1 MSRPERPE
9 KFVAFA
15 PHMCY
20 HKNTHKSIFQNGAR
34 LTATAFRHIMS
45 GFRGE
50 PEVRAFCLKQ
60 SMNDERPDGQGAG
73 KGPGQAREAEGHMNR
88 GGRNEKRRQMSF
100 SRRLIKVWIFGVA
113 IPLVL
118 VEILFLS
125 QFYRIN
131 YREVEESIT
140 SDLNRMSREMTDLMD
155 NMKMLSWLME
165 ADGTVGK
172 NLVTYLEEN
181 DSAEKGD
188 LLIYL
193 REQIANYEVANPSV
207 ANLTYLY
214 IPKGQDEPVKIN
226 QSSLVYAGLPAEEDF
241 LCKWENME
249 FYGPHLSKS
258 RAGEY
263 DCISLLRKYR
273 TLKEYGEIYIYVES
287 GFRYLDELYLG
298 SAADMDS
305 IFLMQS
311 AGGKV
316 MYSSD
321 EGKVARGSELERGL
335 SELRLKGERYQVYT
349 WEMKGDWQMHV
360 LVPAKEHYRLVYRMA
375 LNLGLVTLFVISFCI
390 LISVLQWRSIY
401 KAFTRFDEGLRAI
414 AEDEDVESRVERM
427 NIREFDAHFELF
439 DKMKKNILRLLG
451 KVQDEEKRRR
461 ELEVRVVL
469 GKINPHFLYNTL
481 DTLKWYAAGKQ
492 DREMTRFIAALNRL
506 LLYNMSRDEATTL
519 EQELEAIRAYIVLQQ
534 LRYDIQFVV
543 DTGKHPEILQTVMP
557 RFILQPVVENA
568 IKHSGCDRGE
578 IRIEVELLANGKISI
593 LIKNNGSPI
602 DPEKI
607 RQVLEQKQDVSA
619 NGIGLQYVARMLE
632 SFYGSEFVLQAERLE
647 DGFNVVEIRVPFA
660 AEAIVKDARGMCSVR

>member
-1 MSRPERPE
+1 M
-9 KFVAFA
+9 
-15 PHMCY
+15 
-20 HKNTHKSIFQNGAR
+20 
-34 LTATAFRHIMS
+34 TA
-45 GFRGE
+45 
-50 PEVRAFCLKQ
+50 
-60 SMNDERPDGQGAG
+60 DGQGDR
-73 KGPGQAREAEGHMNR
+73 KGAWAARRAEGHMDR

-118 VEILFLS
+118 VEILFLA

-172 NLVTYLEEN
+172 NLVTYLEER
-181 DSAEKGD
+181 DSAEKGN
-188 LLIYL
+188 LLVYL

-214 IPKGQDEPVKIN
+214 IPKGQKEPVKIN
-226 QSSLVYAGLPAEEDF
+226 QSSLVYAGMPAEEDF
-241 LCKWENME
+241 LCKWENIA
-249 FYGPHLSKS
+249 FYGPHKSKS
-258 RAGEY
+258 MAGEY
-263 DCISLLRKYR
+263 ECISLLRRYR
-273 TLKEYGEIYIYVES
+273 TLKDYGEIYIYVES
-287 GFRYLDELYLG
+287 GFRYLDELDMG
-298 SAADMDS
+298 SMADMNS
-305 IFLMQS
+305 VLLMQS
-311 AGGKV
+311 ADGKI
-316 MYSSD
+316 MYSSN
-321 EGKVARGSELERGL
+321 EEVAAKGL
-335 SELRLKGERYQVYT
+335 DWQKGITEVQMAGERYQIYSR
-349 WEMKGDWQMHV
+349 EMKGDWQLHI
-360 LVPAKEHYRLVYRMA
+360 LVPTREHYRLVYRMA
-375 LNLGLVTLFVISFCI
+375 LNLGLITLFVISFCL
-390 LISVLQWRSIY
+390 LISVLQWRNTY
-401 KAFTRFDEGLRAI
+401 KAFNRFDEGLRAI

-427 NIREFDAHFELF
+427 NIREFDEHFELF

-451 KVQDEEKRRR
+451 KVQEEEKRRR

-492 DREMTRFIAALNRL
+492 DREMTRFITALNRL
-506 LLYNMSRDEATTL
+506 LLYNMSRDDGTTL
-519 EQELEAIRAYIVLQQ
+519 ERELGAIGAYIVLQQ
-534 LRYDIQFVV
+534 LRYDIRFVV

-568 IKHSGCDRGE
+568 IKHSGCNKGE
-578 IRIEVELLANGKISI
+578 IRIEVELLASGKISI
-593 LIKNNGSPI
+593 LVKNNGSPI

-647 DGFNVVEIRVPFA
+647 DGFNVVEIRIPFA
-660 AEAIVKDARGMCSVR
+660 AEAIVKEARGICPSRADTVL

>member
-1 MSRPERPE
+1 M
-9 KFVAFA
+9 
-15 PHMCY
+15 
-20 HKNTHKSIFQNGAR
+20 
-34 LTATAFRHIMS
+34 
-45 GFRGE
+45 
-50 PEVRAFCLKQ
+50 
-60 SMNDERPDGQGAG
+60 D
-73 KGPGQAREAEGHMNR
+73 R

-118 VEILFLS
+118 VEFLFLS

-140 SDLNRMSREMTDLMD
+140 GNLNRVSRDMTDLMD

-172 NLVTYLEEN
+172 NLVTYLEER
-181 DSAEKGD
+181 DSAEKGN
-188 LLIYL
+188 LLVYL

-214 IPKGQDEPVKIN
+214 IPKGQKEPVKIN

-241 LCKWENME
+241 LCKWENIA
-249 FYGPHLSKS
+249 FYGPHKSKS
-258 RAGEY
+258 MAGEY
-263 DCISLLRKYR
+263 ECISLLRRYR
-273 TLKEYGEIYIYVES
+273 TLKDYGEIYIYVES
-287 GFRYLDELYLG
+287 GFRYLDELDMG
-298 SAADMDS
+298 SMADMNS
-305 IFLMQS
+305 VLLMQS
-311 AGGKV
+311 ADGKI

-321 EGKVARGSELERGL
+321 EEVAAKGL
-335 SELRLKGERYQVYT
+335 DWQTGITEVQMAGERYQIYSR
-349 WEMKGDWQMHV
+349 EMKGDWQLHI
-360 LVPAKEHYRLVYRMA
+360 LVPTREHYRLVYRMA
-375 LNLGLVTLFVISFCI
+375 LNLGLITLFVISFCL
-390 LISVLQWRSIY
+390 LISVLQWRNTY
-401 KAFTRFDEGLRAI
+401 KAFNRFDEGLRAI

-427 NIREFDAHFELF
+427 NIREFDEHFELF
-439 DKMKKNILRLLG
+439 NKMKKNILRLLG
-451 KVQDEEKRRR
+451 KVQEEEKRRR

-492 DREMTRFIAALNRL
+492 DREMTRFITALNRL
-506 LLYNMSRDEATTL
+506 LLYNMSRDDGTTL
-519 EQELEAIRAYIVLQQ
+519 ERELEAIGAYIVLQQ
-534 LRYDIQFVV
+534 LRYDIRFVV
-543 DTGKHPEILQTVMP
+543 ETGKHPEILQTVMP

-568 IKHSGCDRGE
+568 IKHSGCNKGE
-578 IRIEVELLANGKISI
+578 IRIEVELLASGKISI
-593 LIKNNGSPI
+593 LVKNNGSPI

-647 DGFNVVEIRVPFA
+647 DGFNVVEIRIPFA
-660 AEAIVKDARGMCSVR
+660 AEAIVKETRGICPSRADTAL

>member
-1 MSRPERPE
+1 M
-9 KFVAFA
+9 
-15 PHMCY
+15 
-20 HKNTHKSIFQNGAR
+20 
-34 LTATAFRHIMS
+34 
-45 GFRGE
+45 
-50 PEVRAFCLKQ
+50 
-60 SMNDERPDGQGAG
+60 D
-73 KGPGQAREAEGHMNR
+73 R

-118 VEILFLS
+118 VEILFLA

-172 NLVTYLEEN
+172 NLVTYLEER
-181 DSAEKGD
+181 DSAEKGN
-188 LLIYL
+188 LLVYL

-214 IPKGQDEPVKIN
+214 IPKGQKEPVKIN
-226 QSSLVYAGLPAEEDF
+226 QSSLVYAGMPAEEDF
-241 LCKWENME
+241 LCKWENIA
-249 FYGPHLSKS
+249 FYGPHKSKS
-258 RAGEY
+258 MAGEY
-263 DCISLLRKYR
+263 ECISLLRRYR
-273 TLKEYGEIYIYVES
+273 TLKDYGEIYIYVES
-287 GFRYLDELYLG
+287 GFRYLDELDMG
-298 SAADMDS
+298 SMADMNS
-305 IFLMQS
+305 VLLMQS
-311 AGGKV
+311 ADGKI
-316 MYSSD
+316 MYSSN
-321 EGKVARGSELERGL
+321 EEVAAKGL
-335 SELRLKGERYQVYT
+335 DWQKGITEVQMAGERYQIYSR
-349 WEMKGDWQMHV
+349 EMKGDWQLHI
-360 LVPAKEHYRLVYRMA
+360 LVPTREHYRLVYRMA
-375 LNLGLVTLFVISFCI
+375 LNLGLITLFVISFCL
-390 LISVLQWRSIY
+390 LISVLQWRNTY
-401 KAFTRFDEGLRAI
+401 KAFNRFDEGLRAI

-427 NIREFDAHFELF
+427 NIREFDEHFELF
-439 DKMKKNILRLLG
+439 NKMKKNILRLLG
-451 KVQDEEKRRR
+451 KVQEEEKRRR

-492 DREMTRFIAALNRL
+492 DREMTRFITALNRL
-506 LLYNMSRDEATTL
+506 LLYNMSRDDGTTL
-519 EQELEAIRAYIVLQQ
+519 ERELEAIGAYIVLQQ
-534 LRYDIQFVV
+534 LRYDIRFVV

-568 IKHSGCDRGE
+568 IKHSGCNKGE
-578 IRIEVELLANGKISI
+578 IRIEVELLASGKISI
-593 LIKNNGSPI
+593 LVKNNGSPI

-647 DGFNVVEIRVPFA
+647 DGFNVVEIRIPFA
-660 AEAIVKDARGMCSVR
+660 AEAIVKEARGICPSRADTVL

>member
-1 MSRPERPE
+1 M
-9 KFVAFA
+9 
-15 PHMCY
+15 
-20 HKNTHKSIFQNGAR
+20 
-34 LTATAFRHIMS
+34 TA
-45 GFRGE
+45 
-50 PEVRAFCLKQ
+50 
-60 SMNDERPDGQGAG
+60 DGQGDR
-73 KGPGQAREAEGHMNR
+73 KGAWAARRAEGHMDR

-118 VEILFLS
+118 VEILFLA

-172 NLVTYLEEN
+172 NLVTYLEER
-181 DSAEKGD
+181 DSAEKGN
-188 LLIYL
+188 LLVYL

-214 IPKGQDEPVKIN
+214 IPKGQEEPVKIN
-226 QSSLVYAGLPAEEDF
+226 QSSLVYAGMPAEEDF
-241 LCKWENME
+241 LCKWENIA
-249 FYGPHLSKS
+249 FYGPHKSKS
-258 RAGEY
+258 MAGEY
-263 DCISLLRKYR
+263 ECISLLRRYR
-273 TLKEYGEIYIYVES
+273 TLKDYGEIYIYVES
-287 GFRYLDELYLG
+287 GFRYLDELDMG
-298 SAADMDS
+298 SMADMNS
-305 IFLMQS
+305 VLLMQS
-311 AGGKV
+311 ADGKI

-321 EGKVARGSELERGL
+321 EEVAAKGL
-335 SELRLKGERYQVYT
+335 DWQTGITEVQMAGERYQIYSR
-349 WEMKGDWQMHV
+349 EMKGDWQLHI
-360 LVPAKEHYRLVYRMA
+360 LVPTREHYRLVYRMA
-375 LNLGLVTLFVISFCI
+375 LNLGLITLFVISFCL
-390 LISVLQWRSIY
+390 LISVLQWRNTY
-401 KAFTRFDEGLRAI
+401 KAFNRFDEGLRAI

-427 NIREFDAHFELF
+427 NIREFDEHFELF

-451 KVQDEEKRRR
+451 KVQEEEKRRR

-492 DREMTRFIAALNRL
+492 DREMTRFITALNRL
-506 LLYNMSRDEATTL
+506 LLYNMSRDDGTTL
-519 EQELEAIRAYIVLQQ
+519 ERELEAIGAYIVLQQ
-534 LRYDIQFVV
+534 LRYDIRFVV

-568 IKHSGCDRGE
+568 IKHSGCNKGE
-578 IRIEVELLANGKISI
+578 IRIEVELLASGKISI
-593 LIKNNGSPI
+593 LVKNNGSPI

-647 DGFNVVEIRVPFA
+647 DGFNVVEIRIPFA
-660 AEAIVKDARGMCSVR
+660 AEAIVKEARGICPSRADTVL

>member
-1 MSRPERPE
+1 M
-9 KFVAFA
+9 
-15 PHMCY
+15 
-20 HKNTHKSIFQNGAR
+20 
-34 LTATAFRHIMS
+34 
-45 GFRGE
+45 
-50 PEVRAFCLKQ
+50 
-60 SMNDERPDGQGAG
+60 D
-73 KGPGQAREAEGHMNR
+73 R
-88 GGRNEKRRQMSF
+88 GGRNEKRRQGSF

-118 VEILFLS
+118 VEFLFLS

-140 SDLNRMSREMTDLMD
+140 GNLNRVSRDMTDLMD

-172 NLVTYLEEN
+172 NLVTYLEER
-181 DSAEKGD
+181 DSAEKGN
-188 LLIYL
+188 LLVYL

-214 IPKGQDEPVKIN
+214 IPKGQEEPVKIN

-241 LCKWENME
+241 LCKWENIA
-249 FYGPHLSKS
+249 FYGPHKSKS
-258 RAGEY
+258 MAGEY
-263 DCISLLRKYR
+263 ECISLLRRYR
-273 TLKEYGEIYIYVES
+273 TLKDYGEIYIYVES
-287 GFRYLDELYLG
+287 GFRYLDELDMG
-298 SAADMDS
+298 SMADMNS
-305 IFLMQS
+305 VLLMQS
-311 AGGKV
+311 ADGKI

-321 EGKVARGSELERGL
+321 EEVAAKGL
-335 SELRLKGERYQVYT
+335 DWQTGITEVQMAGERYQIYSR
-349 WEMKGDWQMHV
+349 EMKGDWQLHI
-360 LVPAKEHYRLVYRMA
+360 LVPTREHYRLVYRMA
-375 LNLGLVTLFVISFCI
+375 LNLGLITLFVISFCL
-390 LISVLQWRSIY
+390 LISVLQWRNTY
-401 KAFTRFDEGLRAI
+401 KAFNRFDEGLRAI

-427 NIREFDAHFELF
+427 NIREFDEHFELF

-451 KVQDEEKRRR
+451 KVQEEEKRRR

-492 DREMTRFIAALNRL
+492 DREMTRFITALNRL
-506 LLYNMSRDEATTL
+506 LLYNMSRDDGTTL
-519 EQELEAIRAYIVLQQ
+519 ERELEAIGAYIVLQQ
-534 LRYDIQFVV
+534 LRYDIRFVV
-543 DTGKHPEILQTVMP
+543 ETGKHPEILQTVMP

-568 IKHSGCDRGE
+568 IKHSGCNRGE
-578 IRIEVELLANGKISI
+578 IRIEVELLASGKISI
-593 LIKNNGSPI
+593 LVKNNGSPI

-647 DGFNVVEIRVPFA
+647 DGFNVVEIRIPFA
-660 AEAIVKDARGMCSVR
+660 AEAIVKETRGICPSRADTAL

>member
-1 MSRPERPE
+1 M
-9 KFVAFA
+9 
-15 PHMCY
+15 
-20 HKNTHKSIFQNGAR
+20 
-34 LTATAFRHIMS
+34 
-45 GFRGE
+45 
-50 PEVRAFCLKQ
+50 
-60 SMNDERPDGQGAG
+60 D
-73 KGPGQAREAEGHMNR
+73 R
-88 GGRNEKRRQMSF
+88 GGRNEKRRQGSF

-118 VEILFLS
+118 VEFLFLS

-140 SDLNRMSREMTDLMD
+140 GNLNRVSRDMTDLMD

-172 NLVTYLEEN
+172 NLVTYLEER
-181 DSAEKGD
+181 DSAEKGN
-188 LLIYL
+188 LLVYL

-214 IPKGQDEPVKIN
+214 IPKGQEEPVKIN

-241 LCKWENME
+241 LCKWENIA
-249 FYGPHLSKS
+249 FYGPHKSKS
-258 RAGEY
+258 MAGEY
-263 DCISLLRKYR
+263 ECISLLRRYR
-273 TLKEYGEIYIYVES
+273 TLKDYGEIYIYVES
-287 GFRYLDELYLG
+287 GFRYLDELDMG
-298 SAADMDS
+298 SMADMNS
-305 IFLMQS
+305 VLLMQS
-311 AGGKV
+311 ADGKI

-321 EGKVARGSELERGL
+321 EEVAAKGL
-335 SELRLKGERYQVYT
+335 DWQTGITEVQMAGERYQIYSR
-349 WEMKGDWQMHV
+349 EMKGDWQLHI
-360 LVPAKEHYRLVYRMA
+360 LVPTREHYRLVYRMA
-375 LNLGLVTLFVISFCI
+375 LNLGLITLFVISFCL
-390 LISVLQWRSIY
+390 LISVLQWRNTY
-401 KAFTRFDEGLRAI
+401 KAFNRFDEGLRAI

-427 NIREFDAHFELF
+427 NIREFDEHFELF

-451 KVQDEEKRRR
+451 KVQEEEKRRR

-492 DREMTRFIAALNRL
+492 DREMTRFITALNRL
-506 LLYNMSRDEATTL
+506 LLYNMSRDDGTTL
-519 EQELEAIRAYIVLQQ
+519 ERELEAIGAYIVLQQ
-534 LRYDIQFVV
+534 LRYDIRFVV
-543 DTGKHPEILQTVMP
+543 ETGKHPEILQTVMP

-568 IKHSGCDRGE
+568 IKHSGCNRGE
-578 IRIEVELLANGKISI
+578 IRIEVELLASGKISI
-593 LIKNNGSPI
+593 LVKNNGSPI

>member
-1 MSRPERPE
+1 M
-9 KFVAFA
+9 
-15 PHMCY
+15 
-20 HKNTHKSIFQNGAR
+20 
-34 LTATAFRHIMS
+34 
-45 GFRGE
+45 
-50 PEVRAFCLKQ
+50 
-60 SMNDERPDGQGAG
+60 D
-73 KGPGQAREAEGHMNR
+73 R

-118 VEILFLS
+118 VEILFLA

-172 NLVTYLEEN
+172 NLVTYLEER
-181 DSAEKGD
+181 DSAEKGN
-188 LLIYL
+188 LLVYL

-214 IPKGQDEPVKIN
+214 IPKGQKEPVKIN
-226 QSSLVYAGLPAEEDF
+226 QSSLVYAGMPAEEDF
-241 LCKWENME
+241 LCKWENIA
-249 FYGPHLSKS
+249 FYGPHKSKS
-258 RAGEY
+258 MAGEY
-263 DCISLLRKYR
+263 ECISLLRRYR
-273 TLKEYGEIYIYVES
+273 TLKDYGEIYIYVES
-287 GFRYLDELYLG
+287 GFRYLDELDMG
-298 SAADMDS
+298 SMADMNS
-305 IFLMQS
+305 VLLMQS
-311 AGGKV
+311 ADGKI
-316 MYSSD
+316 MYSSN
-321 EGKVARGSELERGL
+321 EEVAAKGL
-335 SELRLKGERYQVYT
+335 DWQKGITEVQMAGERYQIYSR
-349 WEMKGDWQMHV
+349 EMKGDWQLHI
-360 LVPAKEHYRLVYRMA
+360 LVPTREHYRLVYRMA
-375 LNLGLVTLFVISFCI
+375 LNLGLITLFVISFCL
-390 LISVLQWRSIY
+390 LISVLQWRNTY
-401 KAFTRFDEGLRAI
+401 KAFNRFDEGLRAI

-427 NIREFDAHFELF
+427 NIREFDEHFELF

-451 KVQDEEKRRR
+451 KVQEEEKRRR
-461 ELEVRVVL
+461 ELEGRVVL

-492 DREMTRFIAALNRL
+492 DREMTRFITALNRL
-506 LLYNMSRDEATTL
+506 LLYNMSRDDGTTL
-519 EQELEAIRAYIVLQQ
+519 ERELEAIGAYIVLQQ
-534 LRYDIQFVV
+534 LRYDIRFVV

-568 IKHSGCDRGE
+568 IKHSGCNKGE
-578 IRIEVELLANGKISI
+578 IRIEVELLASGKISI
-593 LIKNNGSPI
+593 LVKNNGSPI

-647 DGFNVVEIRVPFA
+647 DGFNVVEIRIPFA
-660 AEAIVKDARGMCSVR
+660 AEAIVKEARGICPSRADTVL

>member
-1 MSRPERPE
+1 M
-9 KFVAFA
+9 
-15 PHMCY
+15 
-20 HKNTHKSIFQNGAR
+20 
-34 LTATAFRHIMS
+34 
-45 GFRGE
+45 
-50 PEVRAFCLKQ
+50 
-60 SMNDERPDGQGAG
+60 D
-73 KGPGQAREAEGHMNR
+73 R
-88 GGRNEKRRQMSF
+88 GGRNEKRRQGSF

-118 VEILFLS
+118 VEFLFLS

-140 SDLNRMSREMTDLMD
+140 GNLNRVSRDMTDLMD

-172 NLVTYLEEN
+172 NLVTYLEER
-181 DSAEKGD
+181 DSAEKGN
-188 LLIYL
+188 LLVYL

-214 IPKGQDEPVKIN
+214 IPKGQEEPVKIN

-241 LCKWENME
+241 LCKWENIA
-249 FYGPHLSKS
+249 FYGPHKSKS
-258 RAGEY
+258 MAGEY
-263 DCISLLRKYR
+263 ECISLLRRYR
-273 TLKEYGEIYIYVES
+273 TLKDYGEIYIYVES
-287 GFRYLDELYLG
+287 GFRYLDELDMG
-298 SAADMDS
+298 SMADMDS
-305 IFLMQS
+305 VLLMQS
-311 AGGKV
+311 ADGKI

-321 EGKVARGSELERGL
+321 EEVAAKGL
-335 SELRLKGERYQVYT
+335 DWQTGITEVQMAGERYQIYSR
-349 WEMKGDWQMHV
+349 EMKGDWQLHI
-360 LVPAKEHYRLVYRMA
+360 LVPTREHYRLVYRMA
-375 LNLGLVTLFVISFCI
+375 LNLGLITLFVISFCL
-390 LISVLQWRSIY
+390 LISVLQWRNTY
-401 KAFTRFDEGLRAI
+401 KAFNRFDEGLRAI

-427 NIREFDAHFELF
+427 NIREFDEHFELF

-451 KVQDEEKRRR
+451 KVQEEEKRRR

-492 DREMTRFIAALNRL
+492 DREMTRFITALNRL
-506 LLYNMSRDEATTL
+506 LLYNMSRDDGTTL
-519 EQELEAIRAYIVLQQ
+519 ERELEAIGAYIVLQQ
-534 LRYDIQFVV
+534 LRYDIRFVV
-543 DTGKHPEILQTVMP
+543 ETGKHPEILQTVMP

-568 IKHSGCDRGE
+568 IKHSGCNRGE
-578 IRIEVELLANGKISI
+578 IRIEVELLASGKISI
-593 LIKNNGSPI
+593 LVKNNGSPI

-647 DGFNVVEIRVPFA
+647 DGFNVVEIRIPFA
-660 AEAIVKDARGMCSVR
+660 AEAIVKETRGICPSRADTAL

>member
-1 MSRPERPE
+1 M
-9 KFVAFA
+9 
-15 PHMCY
+15 
-20 HKNTHKSIFQNGAR
+20 
-34 LTATAFRHIMS
+34 TA
-45 GFRGE
+45 
-50 PEVRAFCLKQ
+50 
-60 SMNDERPDGQGAG
+60 DGQGDR
-73 KGPGQAREAEGHMNR
+73 KGAWAARRAEGHMDR

-118 VEILFLS
+118 VEILFLA

-172 NLVTYLEEN
+172 NLVTYLEER
-181 DSAEKGD
+181 DSAEKGN
-188 LLIYL
+188 LLVYL

-214 IPKGQDEPVKIN
+214 IPKGQKEPVKIN
-226 QSSLVYAGLPAEEDF
+226 QSSLVYAGMPAEEDF
-241 LCKWENME
+241 LCKWENIA
-249 FYGPHLSKS
+249 FYGPHKSKS
-258 RAGEY
+258 MAGEY
-263 DCISLLRKYR
+263 ECISLLRRYR
-273 TLKEYGEIYIYVES
+273 TLKDYGEIYIYVES
-287 GFRYLDELYLG
+287 GFRYLDELDMG
-298 SAADMDS
+298 SMADMNS
-305 IFLMQS
+305 VLLMQS
-311 AGGKV
+311 ADGKI
-316 MYSSD
+316 MYSSN
-321 EGKVARGSELERGL
+321 EEVAAKGL
-335 SELRLKGERYQVYT
+335 DWQKGITEVQMAGERYQIYSR
-349 WEMKGDWQMHV
+349 EMKGDWQLHI
-360 LVPAKEHYRLVYRMA
+360 LVPTREHYRLVYRMA
-375 LNLGLVTLFVISFCI
+375 LNLGLITLFVISFCL
-390 LISVLQWRSIY
+390 LISVLQWRNTY
-401 KAFTRFDEGLRAI
+401 KAFNRFDEGLRAI

-427 NIREFDAHFELF
+427 NIREFDEHFELF
-439 DKMKKNILRLLG
+439 NKMKKNILRLLG
-451 KVQDEEKRRR
+451 KVQEEEKRRR

-492 DREMTRFIAALNRL
+492 DREMTRFITALNRL
-506 LLYNMSRDEATTL
+506 LLYNMSRDDGTTL
-519 EQELEAIRAYIVLQQ
+519 ERELEAIGAYIVLQQ
-534 LRYDIQFVV
+534 LRYDIRFVV

-568 IKHSGCDRGE
+568 IKHSGCNKGE
-578 IRIEVELLANGKISI
+578 IRIEVELLASGKISI
-593 LIKNNGSPI
+593 LVKNNGSPI

-647 DGFNVVEIRVPFA
+647 DGFNVVEIRIPFA
-660 AEAIVKDARGMCSVR
+660 AEAIVKEARGICPSRADTVL

>member
-1 MSRPERPE
+1 M
-9 KFVAFA
+9 
-15 PHMCY
+15 
-20 HKNTHKSIFQNGAR
+20 
-34 LTATAFRHIMS
+34 TA
-45 GFRGE
+45 
-50 PEVRAFCLKQ
+50 
-60 SMNDERPDGQGAG
+60 DGQGDR
-73 KGPGQAREAEGHMNR
+73 KGAWAARRAEGHMDR

-118 VEILFLS
+118 VEILFLA

-172 NLVTYLEEN
+172 NLVTYLEER
-181 DSAEKGD
+181 DSAEKGN
-188 LLIYL
+188 LLVYL

-214 IPKGQDEPVKIN
+214 IPKGQKEPVKIN
-226 QSSLVYAGLPAEEDF
+226 QSSLVYAGMPAEEDF
-241 LCKWENME
+241 LCKWENIA
-249 FYGPHLSKS
+249 FYGPHKSKS
-258 RAGEY
+258 MAGEY
-263 DCISLLRKYR
+263 ECISLLRRYR
-273 TLKEYGEIYIYVES
+273 TLKDYGEIYIYVES
-287 GFRYLDELYLG
+287 GFRYLDELDMG
-298 SAADMDS
+298 SMADMNS
-305 IFLMQS
+305 VLLMQS
-311 AGGKV
+311 ADGKI

-321 EGKVARGSELERGL
+321 EEVAAKGL
-335 SELRLKGERYQVYT
+335 DWQKGITEVQMAGERYQIYSR
-349 WEMKGDWQMHV
+349 EMKGDWQLHI
-360 LVPAKEHYRLVYRMA
+360 LVPTREHYRLVYRMA
-375 LNLGLVTLFVISFCI
+375 LNLGLITLFVISFCL
-390 LISVLQWRSIY
+390 LISVLQWRNTY
-401 KAFTRFDEGLRAI
+401 KAFNRFDEGLRAI

-427 NIREFDAHFELF
+427 NIREFDEHFELF
-439 DKMKKNILRLLG
+439 NKMKKNILRLLG
-451 KVQDEEKRRR
+451 KVQEEEKRRR

-492 DREMTRFIAALNRL
+492 DREMTRFITALNRL
-506 LLYNMSRDEATTL
+506 LLYNMSRDDGTTL
-519 EQELEAIRAYIVLQQ
+519 ERELEAIGAYIVLQQ
-534 LRYDIQFVV
+534 LRYDIRFVV

-568 IKHSGCDRGE
+568 IKHSGCNKGE
-578 IRIEVELLANGKISI
+578 IRIEVELLASGKISI
-593 LIKNNGSPI
+593 LVKNNGSPI

-647 DGFNVVEIRVPFA
+647 DGFNVVEIRIPFA
-660 AEAIVKDARGMCSVR
+660 AEAIVKEARGICPSRADTVL

>member
-1 MSRPERPE
+1 M
-9 KFVAFA
+9 
-15 PHMCY
+15 
-20 HKNTHKSIFQNGAR
+20 
-34 LTATAFRHIMS
+34 
-45 GFRGE
+45 
-50 PEVRAFCLKQ
+50 
-60 SMNDERPDGQGAG
+60 D
-73 KGPGQAREAEGHMNR
+73 R
-88 GGRNEKRRQMSF
+88 GGRNEKRRQGSF

-118 VEILFLS
+118 VEFLFLS

-140 SDLNRMSREMTDLMD
+140 GNLNRVSRDMTDLMD

-172 NLVTYLEEN
+172 NLVTYLEER
-181 DSAEKGD
+181 DSAEKGN
-188 LLIYL
+188 LLVYL

-214 IPKGQDEPVKIN
+214 IPKGQEEPVKIN

-241 LCKWENME
+241 LCKWENIA
-249 FYGPHLSKS
+249 FYGPHKSKS
-258 RAGEY
+258 MAGEY
-263 DCISLLRKYR
+263 ECISLLRRYR
-273 TLKEYGEIYIYVES
+273 TLKDYGEIYIYVES
-287 GFRYLDELYLG
+287 GFRYLDELDMG
-298 SAADMDS
+298 SMADMNS
-305 IFLMQS
+305 VLLMQS
-311 AGGKV
+311 ADGKI
-316 MYSSD
+316 MYSSN
-321 EGKVARGSELERGL
+321 EEVAAKGL
-335 SELRLKGERYQVYT
+335 DWQKGITEVQMAGERYQIYSR
-349 WEMKGDWQMHV
+349 EMKGDWQLHI
-360 LVPAKEHYRLVYRMA
+360 LVPTREHYRLVYRMA
-375 LNLGLVTLFVISFCI
+375 LNLGLITLFVISFCL
-390 LISVLQWRSIY
+390 LISVLQWRNTY
-401 KAFTRFDEGLRAI
+401 KAFNRFDEGLRAI

-427 NIREFDAHFELF
+427 NIREFDEHFELF

-451 KVQDEEKRRR
+451 KVQEEEKRRR

-492 DREMTRFIAALNRL
+492 DREMTRFITALNRL
-506 LLYNMSRDEATTL
+506 LLYNMSRDDGTTL
-519 EQELEAIRAYIVLQQ
+519 ERELEAIGAYIVLQQ
-534 LRYDIQFVV
+534 LRYDIRFVV

-568 IKHSGCDRGE
+568 IKHSGCNRGE
-578 IRIEVELLANGKISI
+578 IRIEVELLASGKISI
-593 LIKNNGSPI
+593 LVKNNGSPI

-647 DGFNVVEIRVPFA
+647 DGFNVVEIRIPFA
-660 AEAIVKDARGMCSVR
+660 AEAIVKEARGICPSRADTVL

>member
-1 MSRPERPE
+1 M
-9 KFVAFA
+9 
-15 PHMCY
+15 
-20 HKNTHKSIFQNGAR
+20 
-34 LTATAFRHIMS
+34 
-45 GFRGE
+45 
-50 PEVRAFCLKQ
+50 
-60 SMNDERPDGQGAG
+60 D
-73 KGPGQAREAEGHMNR
+73 R

-118 VEILFLS
+118 VEILFLA

-172 NLVTYLEEN
+172 NLVTYLEER
-181 DSAEKGD
+181 DSAEKGN
-188 LLIYL
+188 LLVYL

-214 IPKGQDEPVKIN
+214 IPKGQKEPVKIN
-226 QSSLVYAGLPAEEDF
+226 QSSLVYAGMPAEEDF
-241 LCKWENME
+241 LCKWENIA
-249 FYGPHLSKS
+249 FYGPHKSKS
-258 RAGEY
+258 MAGEY
-263 DCISLLRKYR
+263 ECISLLRRYR
-273 TLKEYGEIYIYVES
+273 TLKDYGEIYIYVES
-287 GFRYLDELYLG
+287 GFRYLDELDMG
-298 SAADMDS
+298 SMADMNS
-305 IFLMQS
+305 VLLMQS
-311 AGGKV
+311 ADGKI
-316 MYSSD
+316 MYSSN
-321 EGKVARGSELERGL
+321 EEVAAKGL
-335 SELRLKGERYQVYT
+335 DWQKGITEVQMAGERYQIYSR
-349 WEMKGDWQMHV
+349 EMKGDWQLHI
-360 LVPAKEHYRLVYRMA
+360 LVPTREHYRLVYRMA
-375 LNLGLVTLFVISFCI
+375 LNLGLITLFVISFCL
-390 LISVLQWRSIY
+390 LISVLQWRNTY
-401 KAFTRFDEGLRAI
+401 KAFNRFDEGLRAI

-427 NIREFDAHFELF
+427 NIREFDEHFELF

-451 KVQDEEKRRR
+451 KVQEEEKRRR

-492 DREMTRFIAALNRL
+492 DREMTRFITALNRL
-506 LLYNMSRDEATTL
+506 LLYNMSRDDGTTL
-519 EQELEAIRAYIVLQQ
+519 ERELEAIGAYIVLQQ
-534 LRYDIQFVV
+534 LRYDIRFVV
-543 DTGKHPEILQTVMP
+543 DTGKHPEILQPVMP

-568 IKHSGCDRGE
+568 IKHSGCNKGE
-578 IRIEVELLANGKISI
+578 IRIEVELLASGKISI
-593 LIKNNGSPI
+593 LVKNNGSPI

-647 DGFNVVEIRVPFA
+647 DGFNVVEIRIPFA
-660 AEAIVKDARGMCSVR
+660 AEAIVKEARGICPSRADTVL

>member
-1 MSRPERPE
+1 MGEMT
-9 KFVAFA
+9 AA
-15 PHMCY
+15 
-20 HKNTHKSIFQNGAR
+20 AR
-34 LTATAFRHIMS
+34 GT
-45 GFRGE
+45 
-50 PEVRAFCLKQ
+50 
-60 SMNDERPDGQGAG
+60 G
-73 KGPGQAREAEGHMNR
+73 KGHGQPAERRDIWTG
-88 GGRNEKRRQMSF
+88 GGRNEKRRQGSF

-118 VEILFLS
+118 VEFLFLS

-140 SDLNRMSREMTDLMD
+140 GNLNRVSRDMTDLMD

-172 NLVTYLEEN
+172 NLVTYLEER
-181 DSAEKGD
+181 DSAEKGN
-188 LLIYL
+188 LLVYL

-214 IPKGQDEPVKIN
+214 IPKGQEEPVKIN

-241 LCKWENME
+241 LCKWENIA
-249 FYGPHLSKS
+249 FYGPHKSKS
-258 RAGEY
+258 MAGEY
-263 DCISLLRKYR
+263 ECISLLRRYR
-273 TLKEYGEIYIYVES
+273 TLKDYGEIYIYVES
-287 GFRYLDELYLG
+287 GFRYLDELDMG
-298 SAADMDS
+298 SMADMNS
-305 IFLMQS
+305 VLLMQS
-311 AGGKV
+311 ADGKI

-321 EGKVARGSELERGL
+321 EEVAAKGL
-335 SELRLKGERYQVYT
+335 DWQTGITEVQMAGERYQIYSR
-349 WEMKGDWQMHV
+349 EMKGDWQLHI
-360 LVPAKEHYRLVYRMA
+360 LVPTREHYRLVYRMA
-375 LNLGLVTLFVISFCI
+375 LNLGLITLFVISFCL
-390 LISVLQWRSIY
+390 LISVLQWRNTY
-401 KAFTRFDEGLRAI
+401 KAFNRFDEGLRAI

-427 NIREFDAHFELF
+427 NIREFDEHFELF

-451 KVQDEEKRRR
+451 KVQEEEKRRR

-492 DREMTRFIAALNRL
+492 DREMTRFITALNRL
-506 LLYNMSRDEATTL
+506 LLYNMSRDDGTTL
-519 EQELEAIRAYIVLQQ
+519 ERELEAIGAYIVLQQ
-534 LRYDIQFVV
+534 LRYDIRFVV
-543 DTGKHPEILQTVMP
+543 ETGKHPEILQTVMP

-568 IKHSGCDRGE
+568 IKHSGCNRGE
-578 IRIEVELLANGKISI
+578 IRIEVELLASGKISI
-593 LIKNNGSPI
+593 LVKNNGSPI

-647 DGFNVVEIRVPFA
+647 DGFNVVEIRIPFA
-660 AEAIVKDARGMCSVR
+660 AEAIVKETRGICPSRADTAL

>member
-1 MSRPERPE
+1 M
-9 KFVAFA
+9 
-15 PHMCY
+15 
-20 HKNTHKSIFQNGAR
+20 
-34 LTATAFRHIMS
+34 
-45 GFRGE
+45 
-50 PEVRAFCLKQ
+50 
-60 SMNDERPDGQGAG
+60 D
-73 KGPGQAREAEGHMNR
+73 R

-118 VEILFLS
+118 VEILFLA

-172 NLVTYLEEN
+172 NLVTYLEER
-181 DSAEKGD
+181 DSAEKGN
-188 LLIYL
+188 LLVYL

-214 IPKGQDEPVKIN
+214 IPKGQKEPVKIN
-226 QSSLVYAGLPAEEDF
+226 QSSLVYAGMPAEEDF
-241 LCKWENME
+241 LCKWENIA
-249 FYGPHLSKS
+249 FYGPHKSKS
-258 RAGEY
+258 MAGEY
-263 DCISLLRKYR
+263 ECISLLRRYR
-273 TLKEYGEIYIYVES
+273 TLKDYGEIYIYVES
-287 GFRYLDELYLG
+287 GFRYLDELDMG
-298 SAADMDS
+298 SMADMNS
-305 IFLMQS
+305 VLLMQS
-311 AGGKV
+311 ADGKI
-316 MYSSD
+316 MYSSN
-321 EGKVARGSELERGL
+321 EEVAAKGL
-335 SELRLKGERYQVYT
+335 DWQKGITEVQMAGERYQIYSR
-349 WEMKGDWQMHV
+349 EMKGDWQLHI
-360 LVPAKEHYRLVYRMA
+360 LVPTREHYRLVYRMA
-375 LNLGLVTLFVISFCI
+375 LNLGLITLFVISFCL
-390 LISVLQWRSIY
+390 LISVLQWRNTY
-401 KAFTRFDEGLRAI
+401 KAFNRFDEGLRAI

-427 NIREFDAHFELF
+427 NIREFDEHFELF

-451 KVQDEEKRRR
+451 KVQEEEKRRR

-492 DREMTRFIAALNRL
+492 DREMTRFITALNRL
-506 LLYNMSRDEATTL
+506 LLYNMSRDDGTTL
-519 EQELEAIRAYIVLQQ
+519 ERELGAIGAYIVLQQ
-534 LRYDIQFVV
+534 LRYDIRFVV

-568 IKHSGCDRGE
+568 IKHSGCNKGE
-578 IRIEVELLANGKISI
+578 IRIEVELLASGKISI
-593 LIKNNGSPI
+593 LVKNNGSPI

-647 DGFNVVEIRVPFA
+647 DGFNVVEIRIPFA
-660 AEAIVKDARGMCSVR
+660 AEAIVKEARGICPSRADTVL

>member
-1 MSRPERPE
+1 M
-9 KFVAFA
+9 
-15 PHMCY
+15 
-20 HKNTHKSIFQNGAR
+20 
-34 LTATAFRHIMS
+34 
-45 GFRGE
+45 
-50 PEVRAFCLKQ
+50 
-60 SMNDERPDGQGAG
+60 D
-73 KGPGQAREAEGHMNR
+73 R

-118 VEILFLS
+118 VEILFLA

-172 NLVTYLEEN
+172 NLVTYLEER
-181 DSAEKGD
+181 DSAEKGN
-188 LLIYL
+188 LLVYL

-214 IPKGQDEPVKIN
+214 IPKGQEEPVKIN

-241 LCKWENME
+241 LCKWENIA
-249 FYGPHLSKS
+249 FYGPHKSKS
-258 RAGEY
+258 MAGEY
-263 DCISLLRKYR
+263 ECISLLRRYR
-273 TLKEYGEIYIYVES
+273 TLKDYGEIYIYVES
-287 GFRYLDELYLG
+287 GFRYLDELDMG
-298 SAADMDS
+298 SMADMNS
-305 IFLMQS
+305 VLLMQS
-311 AGGKV
+311 ADGKI

-321 EGKVARGSELERGL
+321 EEVAAKGL
-335 SELRLKGERYQVYT
+335 DWQTGITEVQMAGERYQIYSR
-349 WEMKGDWQMHV
+349 EMKGDWQLHI
-360 LVPAKEHYRLVYRMA
+360 LVPTREHYRLVYRMA
-375 LNLGLVTLFVISFCI
+375 LNLGLITLFVISFCL
-390 LISVLQWRSIY
+390 LISVLQWRNTY
-401 KAFTRFDEGLRAI
+401 KAFNRFDEGLRAI

-427 NIREFDAHFELF
+427 NIREFDEHFELF

-451 KVQDEEKRRR
+451 KVQEEEKRRR

-492 DREMTRFIAALNRL
+492 DREMTRFITALNRL
-506 LLYNMSRDEATTL
+506 LLYNMSRDDGTTL
-519 EQELEAIRAYIVLQQ
+519 ERELEAIGAYIVLQQ
-534 LRYDIQFVV
+534 LRYDIRFVV

-568 IKHSGCDRGE
+568 IKHSGCNKGE
-578 IRIEVELLANGKISI
+578 IRIEVELLASGKISI
-593 LIKNNGSPI
+593 LVKNNGSPI

-647 DGFNVVEIRVPFA
+647 DGFNVVEIRIPFA
-660 AEAIVKDARGMCSVR
+660 AEAIVKEARGICPSRADTVL

>member
-1 MSRPERPE
+1 M
-9 KFVAFA
+9 
-15 PHMCY
+15 
-20 HKNTHKSIFQNGAR
+20 
-34 LTATAFRHIMS
+34 
-45 GFRGE
+45 
-50 PEVRAFCLKQ
+50 
-60 SMNDERPDGQGAG
+60 D
-73 KGPGQAREAEGHMNR
+73 R
-88 GGRNEKRRQMSF
+88 GGRNEKSRQGSF

-118 VEILFLS
+118 VEFLFLS

-140 SDLNRMSREMTDLMD
+140 GNLNRVSRDMTDLMD

-172 NLVTYLEEN
+172 NLVTYLEER
-181 DSAEKGD
+181 DSAEKGS
-188 LLIYL
+188 LLVYL

-214 IPKGQDEPVKIN
+214 IPKGQEEPVKIN

-241 LCKWENME
+241 LCKWENIA
-249 FYGPHLSKS
+249 FYGPHKSKS
-258 RAGEY
+258 MAGEY
-263 DCISLLRKYR
+263 ECISLLRRYR
-273 TLKEYGEIYIYVES
+273 TLKDYGEIYIYVES
-287 GFRYLDELYLG
+287 GFRYLDELDMG
-298 SAADMDS
+298 SMADMDS
-305 IFLMQS
+305 VLLMQS
-311 AGGKV
+311 ADGKI

-321 EGKVARGSELERGL
+321 EEVAAKGL
-335 SELRLKGERYQVYT
+335 DWQTGITEVQMAGERYQIYSR
-349 WEMKGDWQMHV
+349 EMKGDWQLHI
-360 LVPAKEHYRLVYRMA
+360 LVPTREHYRLVYRMA
-375 LNLGLVTLFVISFCI
+375 LNLGLITLFVISFCL
-390 LISVLQWRSIY
+390 LISVLQWRNTY
-401 KAFTRFDEGLRAI
+401 KAFNRFDEGLRAI

-427 NIREFDAHFELF
+427 NIREFDEHFELF

-451 KVQDEEKRRR
+451 KVQEEEKRRR

-492 DREMTRFIAALNRL
+492 DREMTRFITALNRL
-506 LLYNMSRDEATTL
+506 LLYNMSRDDGTTL
-519 EQELEAIRAYIVLQQ
+519 ERELEAIGAYIVLQQ
-534 LRYDIQFVV
+534 LRYDIRFVV
-543 DTGKHPEILQTVMP
+543 ETGKHPEILQTVMP

-568 IKHSGCDRGE
+568 IKHSGCNRGE
-578 IRIEVELLANGKISI
+578 IRIEVELLASGKISI
-593 LIKNNGSPI
+593 LVKNNGSPI

-647 DGFNVVEIRVPFA
+647 DGFNVVEIRIPFA
-660 AEAIVKDARGMCSVR
+660 AEAIVKETRGICPSRADTAL

>member
-1 MSRPERPE
+1 M
-9 KFVAFA
+9 
-15 PHMCY
+15 
-20 HKNTHKSIFQNGAR
+20 
-34 LTATAFRHIMS
+34 
-45 GFRGE
+45 
-50 PEVRAFCLKQ
+50 
-60 SMNDERPDGQGAG
+60 D
-73 KGPGQAREAEGHMNR
+73 R

-118 VEILFLS
+118 VEILFLA

-172 NLVTYLEEN
+172 NLVTYLEER
-181 DSAEKGD
+181 DSAEKGN
-188 LLIYL
+188 LLVYL

-214 IPKGQDEPVKIN
+214 IPKGQKEPVKIN
-226 QSSLVYAGLPAEEDF
+226 QSSLVYAGMPAEEDF
-241 LCKWENME
+241 LCKWENIA
-249 FYGPHLSKS
+249 FYGPHKSKS
-258 RAGEY
+258 MAGEY
-263 DCISLLRKYR
+263 ECISLLRRYR
-273 TLKEYGEIYIYVES
+273 TLKDYGEIYIYVES
-287 GFRYLDELYLG
+287 GFRYLDELDMG
-298 SAADMDS
+298 SMADMNS
-305 IFLMQS
+305 VLLMQS
-311 AGGKV
+311 ADGKI

-321 EGKVARGSELERGL
+321 EEVAAKGL
-335 SELRLKGERYQVYT
+335 DWQKGITEVQMAGERYQIYSR
-349 WEMKGDWQMHV
+349 EMKGDWQLHI
-360 LVPAKEHYRLVYRMA
+360 LVPTREHYRLVYRMA
-375 LNLGLVTLFVISFCI
+375 LNLGLITLFVISFCL
-390 LISVLQWRSIY
+390 LISVLQWRNTY
-401 KAFTRFDEGLRAI
+401 KAFNRFDEGLRAI

-427 NIREFDAHFELF
+427 NIREFDEHFELF

-451 KVQDEEKRRR
+451 KVQEEEKRRR

-492 DREMTRFIAALNRL
+492 DREMTRFITALNRL
-506 LLYNMSRDEATTL
+506 LLYNMSRDDGTTL
-519 EQELEAIRAYIVLQQ
+519 ERELEAIGAYIVLQQ
-534 LRYDIQFVV
+534 LRYDIRFVV

-568 IKHSGCDRGE
+568 IKHSGCNKGE
-578 IRIEVELLANGKISI
+578 IRIEVELLASGKISI
-593 LIKNNGSPI
+593 LVKNNGSPI

-647 DGFNVVEIRVPFA
+647 DGFNVVEIRIPFA
-660 AEAIVKDARGMCSVR
+660 AEAIVKEARGICPSRADTVL

>member
-1 MSRPERPE
+1 M
-9 KFVAFA
+9 
-15 PHMCY
+15 
-20 HKNTHKSIFQNGAR
+20 
-34 LTATAFRHIMS
+34 
-45 GFRGE
+45 
-50 PEVRAFCLKQ
+50 
-60 SMNDERPDGQGAG
+60 D
-73 KGPGQAREAEGHMNR
+73 R
-88 GGRNEKRRQMSF
+88 GGRNEKRRQGSF

-118 VEILFLS
+118 VEFLFLS

-140 SDLNRMSREMTDLMD
+140 GNLNRVSRDMTDLMD

-172 NLVTYLEEN
+172 NLVTYLEER
-181 DSAEKGD
+181 DSAEKGN
-188 LLIYL
+188 LLVYL

-214 IPKGQDEPVKIN
+214 IPKGQEEPVKIN

-241 LCKWENME
+241 LCKWENIA
-249 FYGPHLSKS
+249 FYGPHKSKS
-258 RAGEY
+258 MAGEY
-263 DCISLLRKYR
+263 ECISLLRRYR
-273 TLKEYGEIYIYVES
+273 TLKDYGEIYIYVES
-287 GFRYLDELYLG
+287 GFRYLDELDMG
-298 SAADMDS
+298 SMADMNS
-305 IFLMQS
+305 VLLMQS
-311 AGGKV
+311 ADGKI

-321 EGKVARGSELERGL
+321 EKVAAKGL
-335 SELRLKGERYQVYT
+335 DWQTGITEVQMAGERYQIYSR
-349 WEMKGDWQMHV
+349 EMKGDWQLHI
-360 LVPAKEHYRLVYRMA
+360 LVPTREHYRLVYRMA
-375 LNLGLVTLFVISFCI
+375 LNLGLITLFVISFCL
-390 LISVLQWRSIY
+390 LISVLQWRNTY
-401 KAFTRFDEGLRAI
+401 KAFNRFDEGLRAI

-427 NIREFDAHFELF
+427 NIREFDEHFELF

-451 KVQDEEKRRR
+451 KVQEEKRRR

-492 DREMTRFIAALNRL
+492 DREMTRFITALNRL
-506 LLYNMSRDEATTL
+506 LLYNMSRDDGTTL
-519 EQELEAIRAYIVLQQ
+519 ERELEAIGAYIVLQQ
-534 LRYDIQFVV
+534 LRYDIRFVV
-543 DTGKHPEILQTVMP
+543 ETGKHPEILQTVMP

-568 IKHSGCDRGE
+568 IKHSGCNRGE
-578 IRIEVELLANGKISI
+578 IRIEVELLASGKISI
-593 LIKNNGSPI
+593 LVKNNGSPI

-647 DGFNVVEIRVPFA
+647 DGFNVVEIRIPFA
-660 AEAIVKDARGMCSVR
+660 AEAIVKETRGICPSRADTAL

>member
-1 MSRPERPE
+1 
-9 KFVAFA
+9 
-15 PHMCY
+15 
-20 HKNTHKSIFQNGAR
+20 
-34 LTATAFRHIMS
+34 
-45 GFRGE
+45 
-50 PEVRAFCLKQ
+50 
-60 SMNDERPDGQGAG
+60 
-73 KGPGQAREAEGHMNR
+73 
-88 GGRNEKRRQMSF
+88 MSF
-100 SRRLIKVWIFGVA
+100 ARRLIKVWIFGVA
-113 IPLVL
+113 IPLIV
-118 VEILFLS
+118 VELLFLT

-131 YREVEESIT
+131 YREVEESIA
-140 SDLNRMSREMTDLMD
+140 SNLNRISREMTDLMD

-172 NLVTYLEEN
+172 NLVTYLEER

-214 IPKGQDEPVKIN
+214 IPKGQEEPVKIN
-226 QSSLVYAGLPAEEDF
+226 QGSLVHAGLPAEEDF

-249 FYGPHLSKS
+249 FYGPHQSKS
-258 RAGEY
+258 KAGEY

-273 TLKEYGEIYIYVES
+273 MLEEYGEIYIYVES
-287 GFRYLDELYLG
+287 GFRYLDALEMG
-298 SAADMDS
+298 SATDMDS

-311 AGGKV
+311 AAGKV

-321 EGKVARGSELERGL
+321 ETVVPRGLELERGL
-335 SELRLKGERYQVYT
+335 CEVRLKGQRYQVYT
-349 WEMKGDWQMHV
+349 REMKGDWQMHV
-360 LVPAKEHYRLVYRMA
+360 LVPIGEHYRLVYRMA

-401 KAFTRFDEGLRAI
+401 KSFTRFDEGLRAI
-414 AEDEDVESRVERM
+414 AEDEDVESKVERM
-427 NIREFDAHFELF
+427 NIREFDEHFELF

-451 KVQDEEKRRR
+451 KVQEEEKRRR

-492 DREMTRFIAALNRL
+492 DREMTRFIAALNKL
-506 LLYNMSRDEATTL
+506 LLYNMSRDDGTTL
-519 EQELEAIRAYIVLQQ
+519 ERELEAIGAYIVLQQ
-534 LRYDIQFVV
+534 LRYDIHFVV

-557 RFILQPVVENA
+557 RFILQPIVENA
-568 IKHSGCDRGE
+568 IRHSGCDKGE
-578 IRIEVELLANGKISI
+578 IRIEVELLASGKISI
-593 LIKNNGSPI
+593 LVKNDGSPI

-632 SFYGSEFVLQAERLE
+632 NFYGSEFVLQAERLE
-647 DGFNVVEIRVPFA
+647 DGFNVVEIRIPFA
-660 AEAIVKDARGMCSVR
+660 AEAIVKDSRGIRVARYDSAP

>member
-1 MSRPERPE
+1 M
-9 KFVAFA
+9 
-15 PHMCY
+15 
-20 HKNTHKSIFQNGAR
+20 
-34 LTATAFRHIMS
+34 TA
-45 GFRGE
+45 
-50 PEVRAFCLKQ
+50 
-60 SMNDERPDGQGAG
+60 DGQGDR
-73 KGPGQAREAEGHMNR
+73 KGAWAARRAEGHMDR

-118 VEILFLS
+118 VEILFLA

-172 NLVTYLEEN
+172 NLVTYLEER
-181 DSAEKGD
+181 DSAEKGN
-188 LLIYL
+188 LLVYL

-214 IPKGQDEPVKIN
+214 IPKGQKEPVKIN
-226 QSSLVYAGLPAEEDF
+226 QSSLVYAGMPAEEDF
-241 LCKWENME
+241 LCKWENIA
-249 FYGPHLSKS
+249 FYGPHKSKS
-258 RAGEY
+258 MAGEY
-263 DCISLLRKYR
+263 ECISLLRRYR
-273 TLKEYGEIYIYVES
+273 TLKDYGEIYIYVES
-287 GFRYLDELYLG
+287 GFRYLDELDMG
-298 SAADMDS
+298 SMADMNS
-305 IFLMQS
+305 VLLMQS
-311 AGGKV
+311 ADGKI
-316 MYSSD
+316 MYSSN
-321 EGKVARGSELERGL
+321 EEVAAKGL
-335 SELRLKGERYQVYT
+335 DWQKGITEVQMAGERYQIYSR
-349 WEMKGDWQMHV
+349 EMKGDWQLHI
-360 LVPAKEHYRLVYRMA
+360 LVPTREHYRLVYRMA
-375 LNLGLVTLFVISFCI
+375 LNLGLITLFVISFCL
-390 LISVLQWRSIY
+390 LISVLQWRNTY
-401 KAFTRFDEGLRAI
+401 KAFNRFDEGLRAI

-427 NIREFDAHFELF
+427 NIREFDEHFELF
-439 DKMKKNILRLLG
+439 NKMKKNILRLLG
-451 KVQDEEKRRR
+451 KVQEEEKRRR

-492 DREMTRFIAALNRL
+492 DREMTRFITALNRL
-506 LLYNMSRDEATTL
+506 LLYNMSRDDGTTL
-519 EQELEAIRAYIVLQQ
+519 ERELEAIGAYIVLQQ
-534 LRYDIQFVV
+534 LRYDIRFVV

-568 IKHSGCDRGE
+568 IKHSGCNRGE
-578 IRIEVELLANGKISI
+578 IRIEVELLASGKISI
-593 LIKNNGSPI
+593 LVKNNGSPI

-647 DGFNVVEIRVPFA
+647 DGFNVVEIRIPFA
-660 AEAIVKDARGMCSVR
+660 AEAIVKEARGICPSRADTVL

>member
-1 MSRPERPE
+1 M
-9 KFVAFA
+9 
-15 PHMCY
+15 
-20 HKNTHKSIFQNGAR
+20 
-34 LTATAFRHIMS
+34 
-45 GFRGE
+45 
-50 PEVRAFCLKQ
+50 
-60 SMNDERPDGQGAG
+60 D
-73 KGPGQAREAEGHMNR
+73 R

-118 VEILFLS
+118 VEILFLA

-172 NLVTYLEEN
+172 NLVTYLEER
-181 DSAEKGD
+181 DSAEKGN
-188 LLIYL
+188 LLVYL

-214 IPKGQDEPVKIN
+214 IPKGQKEPVKIN
-226 QSSLVYAGLPAEEDF
+226 QSSLVYAGMPAEEDF
-241 LCKWENME
+241 LCKWENIA
-249 FYGPHLSKS
+249 FYGPHKSKS
-258 RAGEY
+258 MAGEY
-263 DCISLLRKYR
+263 ECISLLRRYR
-273 TLKEYGEIYIYVES
+273 TLKDYGEIYIYVES
-287 GFRYLDELYLG
+287 GFRYLDELDMG
-298 SAADMDS
+298 SMADMNS
-305 IFLMQS
+305 VLLMQS
-311 AGGKV
+311 ADGKI
-316 MYSSD
+316 MYSSN
-321 EGKVARGSELERGL
+321 EEVAAKGL
-335 SELRLKGERYQVYT
+335 DWQKGITEVQMAGERYQIYSR
-349 WEMKGDWQMHV
+349 EMKGDWQLHI
-360 LVPAKEHYRLVYRMA
+360 LVPTREHYRLVYRMA
-375 LNLGLVTLFVISFCI
+375 LNLGLITLFVISFCL
-390 LISVLQWRSIY
+390 LISVLQWRNTY
-401 KAFTRFDEGLRAI
+401 KAFNRFDEGLRAI

-427 NIREFDAHFELF
+427 NIREFDEHFELF

-451 KVQDEEKRRR
+451 KVQEEEKRRR

-492 DREMTRFIAALNRL
+492 DREMTRFITALNRL
-506 LLYNMSRDEATTL
+506 LLYNMSRDDGTTL
-519 EQELEAIRAYIVLQQ
+519 ERELEAIGAYIVLQQ
-534 LRYDIQFVV
+534 LRYDIRFVV

-568 IKHSGCDRGE
+568 IKHSGCNKGE
-578 IRIEVELLANGKISI
+578 IRIEVELLASGKISI
-593 LIKNNGSPI
+593 LVKNNGSPI

-647 DGFNVVEIRVPFA
+647 DGFNVVEIRIPFA
-660 AEAIVKDARGMCSVR
+660 AEAIVKEARGICPSRADTVL

>member
-1 MSRPERPE
+1 M
-9 KFVAFA
+9 
-15 PHMCY
+15 
-20 HKNTHKSIFQNGAR
+20 
-34 LTATAFRHIMS
+34 
-45 GFRGE
+45 
-50 PEVRAFCLKQ
+50 
-60 SMNDERPDGQGAG
+60 D
-73 KGPGQAREAEGHMNR
+73 R
-88 GGRNEKRRQMSF
+88 GGRNEKRRQGSF

-118 VEILFLS
+118 VEFLFLS

-140 SDLNRMSREMTDLMD
+140 GNLNRVSRDMTDLMD

-172 NLVTYLEEN
+172 NLVTYLEER
-181 DSAEKGD
+181 DSAEKGN
-188 LLIYL
+188 LLVYL

-214 IPKGQDEPVKIN
+214 IPKGQEEPVKIN

-241 LCKWENME
+241 LCKWENIA
-249 FYGPHLSKS
+249 FYGPHKSKS
-258 RAGEY
+258 MAGEY
-263 DCISLLRKYR
+263 GCISLLRRYR
-273 TLKEYGEIYIYVES
+273 TLKDYGEIYIYVES
-287 GFRYLDELYLG
+287 GFRYLDELDMG
-298 SAADMDS
+298 SMADMDS
-305 IFLMQS
+305 VLLMQS
-311 AGGKV
+311 ADGKI

-321 EGKVARGSELERGL
+321 EEVAAKGL
-335 SELRLKGERYQVYT
+335 DWQTGITEVQMAGERYQIYSR
-349 WEMKGDWQMHV
+349 EMKGDWQLHI
-360 LVPAKEHYRLVYRMA
+360 LVPTREHYRLVYRMA
-375 LNLGLVTLFVISFCI
+375 LNLGLITLFVISFCL
-390 LISVLQWRSIY
+390 LISVLQWRNTY
-401 KAFTRFDEGLRAI
+401 KAFNRFDEGLRAI

-427 NIREFDAHFELF
+427 NIREFDEHFELF

-451 KVQDEEKRRR
+451 KVQEEEKRRR

-492 DREMTRFIAALNRL
+492 DREMTRFITALNRL
-506 LLYNMSRDEATTL
+506 FLYNMSRDDGTTL
-519 EQELEAIRAYIVLQQ
+519 ERELEAIGAYIVLQQ
-534 LRYDIQFVV
+534 LRYDIRFVV
-543 DTGKHPEILQTVMP
+543 ETGKHPEILQTVMP

-568 IKHSGCDRGE
+568 IKHSGCNRGE
-578 IRIEVELLANGKISI
+578 IRIEVELLASGKISI
-593 LIKNNGSPI
+593 LVKNNGSPI

-647 DGFNVVEIRVPFA
+647 DGFNVVEIRIPFA
-660 AEAIVKDARGMCSVR
+660 AEAIVKETRGICPSRADTAL